1 MKTKELLEKQDLT
14 KEEKIAH
21 LKKLGLWR
29 EFQNELKKCNGD
41 LTYLLTL
48 QYVLKSRST
57 WRSFL
62 FGSLVFYKTSRGHE
76 FWKYVAN
83 NGKKPLK

>member
-1 MKTKELLEKQDLT
+1 MRTKELLEKQDLT
-14 KEEKIAH
+14 EEEKIAH

-29 EFQNELKKCNGD
+29 EFQNELKKCDGD
-41 LTYLLTL
+41 LVYLLTL

-62 FGSLVFYKTSRGHE
+62 FGSLVFYKTSRGHD
-76 FWKYVAN
+76 FWLHVADH
-83 NGKKPLK
+83 GVKPLK